1 MNISSLGQN
10 FSNIY
15 TSSGNKVPPQP
26 IVENDTSP
34 NNPQSKK
41 IDMRNISIDEVNT
54 LVKSGESALLDV
66 IPFIPP
72 SILQQYDYDSE
83 KVGKIN
89 VDLIGQVEA
98 SIKFK
103 KSIGESTSFL
113 EDVLNKFKDLDGKEL
128 NKKIDLLA

>member
-1 MNISSLGQN
+1 
-10 FSNIY
+10 
-15 TSSGNKVPPQP
+15 
-26 IVENDTSP
+26 
-34 NNPQSKK
+34 
-41 IDMRNISIDEVNT
+41 MRNISINEVNT

-66 IPFIPP
+66 VPFIPP

-103 KSIGESTSFL
+103 KSICESTSF
-113 EDVLNKFKDLDGKEL
+113 
-128 NKKIDLLA
+128 